1 MFIVPVLY
9 KSRATELQQLW
20 IFLERNGTHLIEL
33 TATAEN
39 AIDAAKEFLTTN
51 EMTGVGQP
59 IIVGDLVF
67 VEIDPASKDMASFYT
82 WREVP
87 PGTIPSKE
95 VWRSFLWL
103 SSKEN
108 VDPFGVNRLLDSI
121 SLAEPSHSAF
131 SVLTAYRQAV
141 TQP

>member
-33 TATAEN
+33 SATAEN
-39 AIDAAKEFLTTN
+39 AVEAAKEFLTTN
-51 EMTGVGQP
+51 EMTGVGEP
-59 IIVGDLVF
+59 IVVGDLVF
-67 VEIDPASKDMASFYT
+67 VEIDPASKDIASFYT

-108 VDPFGVNRLLDSI
+108 SDPFGVNRLLDSI

-131 SVLTAYRQAV
+131 SVLAAYQEAV